1 MTLLLTLTIL
11 ILTGIALWQITKIFE
26 LSQLGRKKDDSQIA
40 TEKDN
45 DLNGKLMFAFLVFI
59 YVVTIYSF

>member
-26 LSQLGRKKDDSQIA
+26 LSQLGRKKMIP
-40 TEKDN
+40 
-45 DLNGKLMFAFLVFI
+45 KLLLKKTMIFTV
-59 YVVTIYSF
+59 S

>member
-26 LSQLGRKKDDSQIA
+26 LYQLGRKKDDSQIA
-40 TEKDN
+40 TEKDK
-45 DLNGKLMFAFLVFI
+45 D
-59 YVVTIYSF
+59 